1 MNKLFTKIAALALG
15 ATMAVGVGVAVGSS
29 GKVDRADAAAGDVL
43 KTYDTNSST
52 FTTGYK
58 RQSGD
63 NFVWWGQKNYYGA
76 NNATNHGNF
85 KPTAADLPVVK
96 AQDSTATTSTTGL
109 YYLYTSE
116 AVAKVG
122 SLQIYLSAKSGSGT
136 VNAYV
141 VSSSTA
147 ASSGSATWSKVT
159 LDASS
164 SSAQGANV
172 ASASTYTFKLAE
184 TETSSKYYGV
194 VFKTTTYWRATG
206 LTFKLIE
213 GTTQTTYSVG
223 GTITNGALSSTERIV
238 QNSPLD
244 INLVPNEHYHF
255 PTSLTSVT
263 MGGNTLVAG
272 TDYTY
277 TAATGRIQISAV
289 TGDVVI
295 NATCPPDSKYDVI
308 YTAGTNGSGTFTISD
323 QWAGSYTLPEY
334 SVISG
339 SGKVNA
345 NEGYAFKDYT
355 VGGETKN
362 PGETI
367 TLSSLTNVTVNF
379 KVQPKEAK
387 YEPSSATAASMT
399 EGIAPTGSGI
409 AFNNTYTNNKVQVT
423 ANNTMTWTLTGYTG
437 YNIKSI
443 KAHARNNKSSG
454 AATAT
459 LTNNAT
465 SVTPL
470 ERSSF
475 SGLGDT
481 YAEYEILKSK
491 IEVKGNVVLTFSCST
506 SSLFCDYILVEW
518 EQSNVLSEDL
528 IIDNPTTSFTVGDI
542 FEIGD
547 TVYAN
552 YSISG
557 DVDVTSDVTLDLA
570 GVGTISEGDTV
581 SASWVGTKEVGVY
594 YEDEDGAEA
603 SAAYDITVSYA
614 KVTSVEITNHPST
627 GELPKDGTF
636 TFGATVLPATANP
649 AVKWSASSET
659 LVENDDF
666 YIDEDTGELTLTA
679 SEGGSITITA
689 TTVGKTAGD
698 VTLSDTYDLEVTGD
712 PVVTLNYYV
721 LAGYSGK
728 SGSLTAEA
736 ANFGGTVTY
745 SWSSDNACV
754 TVPNNNVATNT
765 LTYVSAGTAI
775 ITVTATY
782 QSQSASASC
791 TVTVTASQVTSVTW
805 TSASDMT
812 VYSGSTALNAA
823 KISSW
828 GPHYEMNNGDSG
840 TVSSNYTVQL
850 NGDPYTLGTALEAGI
865 YSVSLSYGGQ
875 TTLVNPTLTVVQRLN
890 TINASDTYL
899 WEANGTTDDFTS
911 ASTTLNGVVWTNT
924 VPVYTNKAA
933 GTTEKRYIQIGKG
946 SAPEDFT
953 ISTSAITGTISKVT
967 VDCASGD
974 NKHTIAISVGGT
986 TYLEATQTPRWSS
999 NTGGE
1004 MSGTGSSSGEIVITF
1019 DHADNTKAMY
1029 IHSIKVES
1037 SGDIANSDAH
1047 ISTQAKVVEFA
1058 QYMNTQMNGTDVCT
1072 GDMSN
1077 LGTAWSNVSGK
1088 YDELFGSG
1096 EHALSGEELIYAK
1109 KMLKN
1114 ATANWD
1120 ESHDS
1125 DERYCLEKAMKTYEW
1140 CVSHYAGTCDP
1151 FMFESDGSTPLRS
1164 INVGGEIKLFVT
1176 QNSSAITIIVI
1187 TSLVSLTA
1195 IGGYFFLRK
1204 RREKN

>member
-1 MNKLFTKIAALALG
+1 MNKLFTKIAALVLG
-15 ATMAVGVGVAVGSS
+15 MTMAVGVGVAVGSN
-29 GKVDRADAAAGDVL
+29 KETARVDAADPTISFTEVGAGL
-43 KTYDTNSST
+43 SST
-52 FTTGYK
+52 
-58 RQSGD
+58 
-63 NFVWWGQKNYYGA
+63 
-76 NNATNHGNF
+76 
-85 KPTAADLPVVK
+85 
-96 AQDSTATTSTTGL
+96 
-109 YYLYTSE
+109 
-116 AVAKVG
+116 
-122 SLQIYLSAKSGSGT
+122 SGSGT
-136 VNAYV
+136 TSVTATGT
-141 VSSSTA
+141 STSYTFNYGGAKKQGSA
-147 ASSGSATWSKVT
+147 ALLAKGSSGGTSFFSNKTAMPGNIKSLT
-159 LDASS
+159 LYINSGAS
-164 SSAQGANV
+164 G
-172 ASASTYTFKLAE
+172 STTYHCA
-184 TETSSKYYGV
+184 
-194 VFKTTTYWRATG
+194 FKTTECTSRYISGSTAVNIAGGNNHTYTCSVSNAKYFCIALG
-206 LTFKLIE
+206 NNNNGQVLGFDIVYESAAK
-213 GTTQTTYSVG
+213 TYTVG
-223 GTITNGALSSTERIV
+223 GTITNGELSSTASV
-238 QNSPLD
+238 AQNSPLD
-244 INLVPNEHYHF
+244 INLVPSEHHHF

-272 TDYTY
+272 TGYTY

-295 NATCPPDSKYDVI
+295 NATCPQDSKYDVT
-308 YTAGTNGSGTFTISD
+308 YSAGTNGSGTFTVTD
-323 QWAGSYTLPEY
+323 QWAGSYTLPAY
-334 SVISG
+334 SDISG
-339 SGKVNA
+339 TGKVNA
-345 NEGYAFKDYT
+345 NDGYTFKDYT
-355 VGGETKN
+355 VGGDTKN

-367 TLSSLTNVTVNF
+367 TLSSATNVTVNF

-387 YEPSSATAASMT
+387 YEPITATTASMT

-409 AFNNTYTNNKVQVT
+409 TFNNTYTNNKVQVT
-423 ANNTMTWTLTGYTG
+423 GGNTMTWTLTGYTG

-459 LTNNAT
+459 LTNNAA

-470 ERSSF
+470 ERSNF

-481 YAEYEILKSK
+481 YSEYEILKSK

-528 IIDNPTTSFTVGDI
+528 IIANPTTSFTVGDT

-547 TVYAN
+547 TVYAH
-552 YSISG
+552 YSLTG
-557 DVDVTSDVTLDLA
+557 NTPVTSDVDLDLA
-570 GVGTISEGDTV
+570 DIGTISEGDTV
-581 SASWVGTKEVGVY
+581 AASWVGTKEVGVY
-594 YEDEDGAEA
+594 YEDENGAMA
-603 SAAYDITVSYA
+603 SAAYDITVSFA
-614 KVTSVEITNHPST
+614 KVTSVDITNYPST

-679 SEGGSITITA
+679 SEGGTITITA

-698 VTLSDTYDLEVTGD
+698 VTLSDTYDLIVTGD
-712 PVVTLNYYV
+712 PVVTLDNSA
-721 LAGYSGK
+721 LAGFSGK
-728 SGSLTAEA
+728 TGSLTAEA
-736 ANFGGTVTY
+736 ANFGGAVTF
-745 SWSSDNACV
+745 SWNSNNACV
-754 TVPNNNVATNT
+754 TVPNNNVSTNT

-782 QSQSASASC
+782 QSESASATC

-812 VYSGSTALNAA
+812 VYSGSTALNST

-850 NGDPYTLGTALEAGI
+850 NGTAYTLGTALEAGT

-875 TTLVNPTLTVVQRLN
+875 TTSVNPTLTVVQRLN

-911 ASTTLNGVVWTNT
+911 ASTTLNGVVWSNT
-924 VPVYTNKAA
+924 VPTYTNKAA
-933 GTTEKRYIQIGKG
+933 GTTDKRYIQIGRG
-946 SAPEDFT
+946 NAPEDFT
-953 ISTSAITGTISKVT
+953 ISTSAFVGTISKVT

-986 TYLEATQTPRWSS
+986 TYLEATQTPKWSS
-999 NTGGE
+999 NSGGE

-1019 DHADNTKAMY
+1019 DHVDNTKAMY

-1037 SGDIANSDAH
+1037 SGDIANNDAH
-1047 ISTQAKVVEFA
+1047 INTQAKVVEFA
-1058 QYMNTQMNGTDVCT
+1058 QYMNVQMNGAKVCT

-1077 LGTAWSNVSGK
+1077 LGTAWGNVADK

-1096 EHALSGEELIYAK
+1096 EHALSGDELTYAK

-1114 ATANWD
+1114 AIAVWNED
-1120 ESHDS
+1120 HDS
-1125 DERYCLEKAMKTYEW
+1125 DEKYCLERAMATYEF
-1140 CVSHYAGTCDP
+1140 CVKNHDCSA
-1151 FMFESDGSTPLRS
+1151 FMNDVRPVERTQISPISIFGST
-1164 INVGGEIKLFVT
+1164 E
-1176 QNSSAITIIVI
+1176 NSNMVAIVVIV
-1187 TSLVSLTA
+1187 SVVSLTA

-1204 RREKN
+1204 KREQN